1 MPNERDVTPARVLS
15 FWIATSPKI
24 PPWTATLFSTTRVG
38 HCRYPQVQ
46 LPFTKACM
54 RHSLFVAAVAAAA
67 LAVTGSSVAA
77 AQAPAAGTPAR
88 IDATVRRAVVDTLAA
103 RLIRHYVDADTGLLI
118 AAKMRARLGA
128 GAYDA
133 ITIPGRFAEAL
144 TVDLRSINDDRHLN
158 VTYNPESPGATPGPQ
173 GLQMPSVLP
182 TPTMPSG
189 PPPTGPGPDAARRS
203 NYSLGRVDILPG
215 NVGYMDIRGFSG
227 AQMVIPAIKSALE
240 YLQGTDAIIF
250 DLRRNGG
257 GSPFSVNIIIS
268 HFTTADTIPSLT
280 VKNRSGNQTFT
291 RYTFAT
297 VPGPRRP
304 TVPLYVLTSGATA
317 SAGEDFTFV
326 LKNMKRATIVGETT
340 AGAGHNNANLNL
352 GHGFNASISFT
363 RVVDPKTGAEWERV
377 GVSPDVKVD
386 QAKALDVAHA
396 LALETIAATE
406 TDPRRVTVL
415 NLTREAIE
423 AQVTPRVVPAALL
436 AAYAGEYEGGRRVA
450 VDAGRLTFSPRQG
463 APPDQLVALSDNTFA
478 FGATRVSFERD
489 GSRYSLRIA
498 PVGAEPLVYRHV
510 K

>member
-1 MPNERDVTPARVLS
+1 MRQSLV
-15 FWIATSPKI
+15 
-24 PPWTATLFSTTRVG
+24 
-38 HCRYPQVQ
+38 
-46 LPFTKACM
+46 FT
-54 RHSLFVAAVAAAA
+54 AVAAIA
-67 LAVTGSSVAA
+67 LGIAGSSAA
-77 AQAPAAGTPAR
+77 SAQAPASASPAR
-88 IDATVRRAVVDTLAA
+88 IDATIRRSVVDTLAA
-103 RLIRHYVDADTGLLI
+103 RLIRHYVDADTGMLI
-118 AAKMRARLGA
+118 AAKVRARFSA

-144 TVDLRSINDDRHLN
+144 TVDLRSVNDDRHLN
-158 VTYNPESPGATPGPQ
+158 VTYNPESPGSTPGPQ
-173 GLQMPSVLP
+173 GLQMQPVLP
-182 TPTMPSG
+182 QPTMPSG
-189 PPPTGPGPDAARRS
+189 PPPTGPGADAARRT
-203 NYSLGRVDILPG
+203 NYSLGKLDILPG
-215 NVGYMDIRGFSG
+215 NVGYLDIRGFSG
-227 AQMVIPAIKSALE
+227 AQMVIPAIKSALD

-326 LKNMKRATIVGETT
+326 LKNMKRATIIGETT
-340 AGAGHNNANLNL
+340 AGAGHNNATMNL
-352 GHGFNASISFT
+352 GNGFNASISFT

-377 GVSPDVKVD
+377 GVTPDVKVD

-396 LALETIAATE
+396 LALKTIAASE
-406 TDPRRVTVL
+406 TDQRRVAVL
-415 NLTREAIE
+415 NLTRETIE
-423 AQVTPRVVPAALL
+423 AQTSPRAVPAALL
-436 AAYAGEYEGGRRVA
+436 AAYAGEYEGRRTVG
-450 VDAGRLTFSPRQG
+450 VDAGRLTYSPRVG

-478 FGATRVSFERD
+478 FGATRLSFERD
-489 GSRYSLRIA
+489 GSRYVLRFA
-498 PVGAEPLVYRHV
+498 PPGVEALTYRRT